1 MTEFARQADVGIARL
16 TVGPDGDEGGGGEEE
31 DVDHVAAEEEP
42 AQRGQVVE
50 PGGRVRV
57 ERLVEERLEVGL
69 PAERPDG
76 PQALEGDDEV
86 GEDGTPGCG
95 GKKGR
100 KGGKERGGAQR
111 CSRREEF
118 ICTSFATLKK
128 QKKQQQQQR
137 DGELVQARLQ
147 CFIFS

>member
-1 MTEFARQADVGIARL
+1 MGVADHVLVLSVPRAAGSKCDRHFRPIKRARPRRQL

-86 GEDGTPGCG
+86 GEDGTPSCG
-95 GKKGR
+95 GGR
-100 KGGKERGGAQR
+100 KEGREEEREGGQR
-111 CSRREEF
+111 CLRRNL
-118 ICTSFATLKK
+118 FAP
-128 QKKQQQQQR
+128 R
-137 DGELVQARLQ
+137 PRL
-147 CFIFS
+147 

>member
-1 MTEFARQADVGIARL
+1 MGVADHALVLSVLMAAGRKSDQHLQHFRPIKRARPRRRL

-42 AQRGQVVE
+42 AERGQVVE

-86 GEDGTPGCG
+86 GEDGAPSCG
-95 GKKGR
+95 GARGAGR
-100 KGGKERGGAQR
+100 EGGREGGQR
-111 CSRREEF
+111 C
-118 ICTSFATLKK
+118 
-128 QKKQQQQQR
+128 
-137 DGELVQARLQ
+137 
-147 CFIFS
+147 